1 MGDEYMNTEQVLM
14 TTTTRLRKRCSRIM
28 NHLSLSGTGLV
39 GELKTETLRWGGGG
53 GGGRRSLRSPTGGC
67 EAKNG
72 CEGEGGRGGSGG
84 EPELRGGQ
92 GDWVLESQWRCLDP
106 EGMFGCALLLQLN
119 SGEIFTHLLDHR
131 LGSPHL

>member
-67 EAKNG
+67 EAKN
-72 CEGEGGRGGSGG
+72 EGEGGRGGSGG
-84 EPELRGGQ
+84 EPELCGGQ

-106 EGMFGCALLLQLN
+106 EGMSGCVVEDI
-119 SGEIFTHLLDHR
+119 SSFTVQQWGDLH
-131 LGSPHL
+131 SPP